1 MRHTII
7 IFLKELKETLR
18 ERRTLISMI
27 FVPLL
32 LYPLMFI
39 LISKVSRSQTE
50 KSMEKVVKV
59 AMINGDEVKRLQ
71 EDFELDE
78 GYDLISPD
86 ELAALN
92 GTVPAADNDSILKNL
107 IREGKLDVVIWADTA
122 FNRRL
127 DSLSA
132 GVLWFYYN
140 STSNNVVQKRVEG
153 KIQQLETLLTDKRYK
168 DLGIDRSMTEVL
180 TLEKR
185 NVASKKEILGKLIG
199 GFLPYLFIIIA
210 FTGSMYPALDLAAG
224 EKERGTIETILTTP
238 AAKIEIIFGKTM
250 VVMLTGLTSAIISV
264 FGILIS
270 LRFLDTLPP
279 ELISTIYSIMEPQ
292 AILMLLLMML
302 PLTLLFA
309 SVLLSISIYA
319 RSFKEAQS
327 MVTPM
332 IMVII
337 FPAVF
342 GMLPGVELNA
352 TTALIPIVNI
362 SLITK
367 EIMAG
372 TLNYLY
378 FAEAMLSLLGLA
390 LLAFVFSLR
399 WFGREDVIMR

>member
-27 FVPLL
+27 LVPLL

-59 AMINGDEVKRLQ
+59 ALINGEEVKRLQ
-71 EDFELDE
+71 EEFELDG
-78 GYDLISPD
+78 GY
-86 ELAALN
+86 ELVFPEKMETLK
-92 GTVPAADNDSILKNL
+92 GKIPAADNDSILDNL
-107 IREGKLDVVIWADTA
+107 IREGKVDVVIWADTA
-122 FNRRL
+122 FERNL
-127 DSLSA
+127 DSLGP

-140 STSNNVVQKRVEG
+140 STSNDILQKRVEG
-153 KIQQLETLLTDKRYK
+153 KLKQLEALLSDKRYK
-168 DLGIDRSMTEVL
+168 DLGIDRNMTEVL
-180 TLEKR
+180 TVEKR
-185 NVASKKEILGKLIG
+185 NVASKKEIIGKLIG

-224 EKERGTIETILTTP
+224 EKERGTIETILTSP
-238 AAKIEIIFGKTM
+238 AAKFEIILGKTM
-250 VVMLTGLTSAIISV
+250 VVMLAGLTSAIVSV

-270 LRFLDTLPP
+270 LNFLDTLPP
-279 ELISTIYSIMEPQ
+279 ELLDTVYSIMEPR

-309 SVLLSISIYA
+309 SALLSLSIYA

-332 IMVII
+332 IMVVI
-337 FPAVF
+337 FPAIF
-342 GMLPGVELNA
+342 GMLPGVELSA

-378 FAEAMLSLLGLA
+378 FAEAMLALVALA
-390 LLAFVFSLR
+390 LLAFGFSLR

>member
-27 FVPLL
+27 LVPLL

-59 AMINGDEVKRLQ
+59 ALINGEEVKRLQ
-71 EDFELDE
+71 EEFELDE
-78 GYDLISPD
+78 GY
-86 ELAALN
+86 ELVNPEEMKVLQ
-92 GTVPAADNDSILKNL
+92 TSVPSASNDSILENL
-107 IREGKLDVVIWADTA
+107 IREGKVDVVIWADTA
-122 FNRRL
+122 FERSL
-127 DSLSA
+127 DSLGP

-140 STSNNVVQKRVEG
+140 STSNDIVQKRVEG
-153 KIQQLETLLTDKRYK
+153 KLKQLEALLSDKRYK

-180 TLEKR
+180 TVEKR
-185 NVASKKEILGKLIG
+185 NVASKKEIIGKLIG

-238 AAKIEIIFGKTM
+238 AAKFEIILGKTM
-250 VVMLTGLTSAIISV
+250 VVMLAGLTSAIVSV

-270 LRFLDTLPP
+270 LNFLDTLPP
-279 ELISTIYSIMEPQ
+279 ELLDTVYSIMEPR

-309 SVLLSISIYA
+309 SALLSLSIYA

-332 IMVII
+332 IMIVI
-337 FPAVF
+337 FPAIF

-378 FAEAMLSLLGLA
+378 FAEAMLALVALA
-390 LLAFVFSLR
+390 LLAFGFSLR

>member
-1 MRHTII
+1 
-7 IFLKELKETLR
+7 
-18 ERRTLISMI
+18 
-27 FVPLL
+27 
-32 LYPLMFI
+32 
-39 LISKVSRSQTE
+39 
-50 KSMEKVVKV
+50 
-59 AMINGDEVKRLQ
+59 
-71 EDFELDE
+71 
-78 GYDLISPD
+78 
-86 ELAALN
+86 
-92 GTVPAADNDSILKNL
+92 
-107 IREGKLDVVIWADTA
+107 
-122 FNRRL
+122 
-127 DSLSA
+127 
-132 GVLWFYYN
+132 
-140 STSNNVVQKRVEG
+140 
-153 KIQQLETLLTDKRYK
+153 
-168 DLGIDRSMTEVL
+168 
-180 TLEKR
+180 
-185 NVASKKEILGKLIG
+185 
-199 GFLPYLFIIIA
+199 
-210 FTGSMYPALDLAAG
+210 
-224 EKERGTIETILTTP
+224 
-238 AAKIEIIFGKTM
+238 
-250 VVMLTGLTSAIISV
+250 
-264 FGILIS
+264 
-270 LRFLDTLPP
+270 
-279 ELISTIYSIMEPQ
+279 MEPQ

-332 IMVII
+332 IMLII